1 MILYVICHRE
11 LTGLSKIVHTL
22 QRYDDFLTVE
32 GFYKNVWEC
41 IAAVCF
47 IALFPIL
54 AYPLSVVIP
63 PFKGR
68 DGQRNLAFIM
78 CNVGYILGVLYAIIF
93 KAGKPVTVML
103 ITYLLSGVT
112 LLLIN
117 KLFRFKAS
125 GHGCGLV
132 GPLAALVY
140 FVNIWCL
147 PFGIT
152 LAALA
157 LLSFIF
163 PDTMMIGAMARYVS
177 EGGDADFQP
186 MNANFGLVRRHD
198 QKIKGG
204 KKVRYQFYAE
214 RALSETE
221 RILKEEEL

>member
-1 MILYVICHRE
+1 MDMAKNTSAEKKSPVWVIAKIIRVITVPPVMA
-11 LTGLSKIVHTL
+11 LVAFLS
-22 QRYDDFLTVE
+22 FLTVE

-54 AYPLSVVIP
+54 AYPLSAVIP

-78 CNVGYILGVLYAIIF
+78 CNAGYILGVLYAIIF

-157 LLSFIF
+157 LWSSVYMKRHTAAQFAVGSAIPVFWLIVV
-163 PDTMMIGAMARYVS
+163 GALM
-177 EGGDADFQP
+177 
-186 MNANFGLVRRHD
+186 L
-198 QKIKGG
+198 
-204 KKVRYQFYAE
+204 
-214 RALSETE
+214 
-221 RILKEEEL
+221 